1 MLRDTE
7 EHKELSTSTEVE
19 GETAE
24 EKMVRHTQG
33 KPTRQPTQN
42 VSFLID
48 PMLLEIDLH
57 VGPVCVYSI
66 LY

>member
-7 EHKELSTSTEVE
+7 ERKELSTSTEVE

-24 EKMVRHTQG
+24 EKMVRRTQG

-48 PMLLEIDLH
+48 PVSLEIL
-57 VGPVCVYSI
+57 
-66 LY
+66 

>member
-24 EKMVRHTQG
+24 EKMVRCTQG

-42 VSFLID
+42 VSFLR
-48 PMLLEIDLH
+48 LLCHLK
-57 VGPVCVYSI
+57 YM
-66 LY
+66 

>member
-1 MLRDTE
+1 M
-7 EHKELSTSTEVE
+7 E

-33 KPTRQPTQN
+33 KPARQPTQN

-48 PMLLEIDLH
+48 PMLLEVH